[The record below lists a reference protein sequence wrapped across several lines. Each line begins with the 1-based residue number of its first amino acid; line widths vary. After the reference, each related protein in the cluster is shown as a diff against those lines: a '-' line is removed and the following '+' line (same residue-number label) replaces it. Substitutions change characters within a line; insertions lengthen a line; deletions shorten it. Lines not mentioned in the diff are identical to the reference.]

1 MIDRLID
8 PGRLP
13 SVEQALMLRAALLPG
28 DAGKEAASDW
38 LASADF
44 ERLGKASR
52 MILPILY
59 ERLRQDG
66 FSSPLMPVL
75 KGVKRHTWYN
85 NRRLFHYGGEA
96 VHLLK
101 QAGIDVMVIKGAA
114 MVIDYY
120 YDESM
125 RPMEDLDILVRY
137 SNKRSA
143 SRLLLEQG
151 WVIKNKHFFT
161 DQFLEEGLFEIGKA
175 LQLIHPTGIHL
186 DLHWNLTPY
195 CLGDLTDNDF
205 WSAAGESKFEGQL
218 VKVLN
223 PADQL
228 LHILVHGASWSTI
241 SPIRWIPDAVTVLNR
256 HSEFNWER
264 LIEQAQQRS
273 LTLIVGNALRN
284 MDGYSQA
291 IVPPSV
297 LSALDRIAPRIF
309 ERIENL
315 HLKQLGHKGLFLSIL
330 TIVSNYLRYS
340 RNLSLLDMALL
351 MPRYL
356 RIRFG
361 AKGLSQFTSLAL
373 AKIRRH
379 LSRKKQATKQTL

>member
-1 MIDRLID
+1 MSDRLIE

-13 SVEQALMLRAALLPG
+13 SAEQALMLRAALLPG
-28 DAGKEAASDW
+28 DAGKEAARDW

-44 ERLGKASR
+44 QRLGKASR
-52 MILPILY
+52 GVLPILY
-59 ERLRQDG
+59 ERLRRDG
-66 FSSPLMPVL
+66 FSTPLMPVL

-101 QAGIDVMVIKGAA
+101 RAGIDVMVIKGAA

-120 YDESM
+120 HDESM

-143 SRLLLEQG
+143 LRLLLEQG
-151 WVIKNKHFFT
+151 WVMNNKHFLT
-161 DQFLEEGLFEIGKA
+161 DQFIEEGLFEIGKS
-175 LQLIHPTGIHL
+175 LDLIHPTGIHL

-195 CLGDLTDNDF
+195 CLGDVTDNDF
-205 WSAAGESKFEGQL
+205 WSEAGECKFEGQL

-228 LHILVHGASWSTI
+228 LHILVHGAPWSTI

-256 HSEFNWER
+256 HPEFNWER
-264 LIEQAQQRS
+264 LIEQTHQRS

-284 MDGYSQA
+284 MDGYTQGL
-291 IVPPSV
+291 VPPRV
-297 LSALDRIAPRIF
+297 LSALDCIAPRIF

-315 HLKQLGHKGLFLSIL
+315 HLTHPGHKGLFLSIL
-330 TIVSNYLRYS
+330 RIVSDYLRYS
-340 RNLSLLDMALL
+340 RDRGLLDMTIL

-356 RIRFG
+356 KIRFG
-361 AKGLSQFTSLAL
+361 AKGLSQFISLAL
-373 AKIRRH
+373 VKIGRH
-379 LSRKKQATKQTL
+379 LSRNQL

>member
-13 SVEQALMLRAALLPG
+13 SAEQALMLRAALLPG
-28 DAGKEAASDW
+28 DAGKEAARDW

-52 MILPILY
+52 MVLPILY

-96 VHLLK
+96 VHILK
-101 QAGIDVMVIKGAA
+101 QDEIDVMVIKGAA

-120 YDESM
+120 HDESM
-125 RPMEDLDILVRY
+125 RPMGDLDILVRY

-143 SRLLLEQG
+143 LRLLLEQG
-151 WVIKNKHFFT
+151 WVMKDKHLFT

-175 LQLIHPTGIHL
+175 VQLIHPTGIHL
-186 DLHWNLTPY
+186 DLHWNLTSY
-195 CLGDLTDNDF
+195 CLGEVTDNDF
-205 WSAAGESKFEGQL
+205 WLAADECEFEGQL

-223 PADQL
+223 PTDQL
-228 LHILVHGASWSTI
+228 LHILVHGAPWSTI
-241 SPIRWIPDAVTVLNR
+241 SPIRWIPDAVTVLNS
-256 HSEFNWER
+256 HPEFNWER
-264 LIEQAQQRS
+264 LIDQTQQRS
-273 LTLIVGNALRN
+273 LTLIVGNALQN
-284 MDGYSQA
+284 MHGYSQV
-291 IVPPSV
+291 IVPPRV

-309 ERIENL
+309 ERTENL
-315 HLKQLGHKGLFLSIL
+315 HLTHPGRKGLFLSIL
-330 TIVSNYLRYS
+330 RIVSDYLRYS
-340 RNLSLLDMALL
+340 RNRSLLDTVLL

-356 RIRFG
+356 KLRFG
-361 AKGLSQFTSLAL
+361 AKGISQFTSLAL
-373 AKIRRH
+373 VKIRRH
-379 LSRKKQATKQTL
+379 LSRKKQWQ